1 MKTMER
7 LLFCLSLSLVMI
19 CFYSCSDEKEIGLD
33 TQLMQQDANKTQEEK
48 IQELIEFVE
57 TLNANLE
64 VEQVQT
70 RGRFWDRIRRILL
83 GDAYGYGW
91 GVDNGFS
98 PRGGLI
104 AAAVFS
110 IIAAFDSSS
119 SGVWKLNSDWK
130 VYDSPLR
137 DYEIIGNDHNK
148 VVYNLMITDRT
159 IANGTFTND
168 YLCTATNKKLM
179 SYGYSDEMSTLQ
191 RGMLLGV
198 MIELKNC
205 TTVEQL
211 NSLMRGYAPN
221 RMSEFEFVE
230 TYVNGLASISDK
242 TSVRNYTQQINARID
257 SSSFSGVVRSR
268 LKTMVAIAENSKALW
283 IEVN

>member
-1 MKTMER
+1 MKTMKR
-7 LLFCLSLSLVMI
+7 LLFCLPLFLVMI
-19 CFYSCSDEKEIGLD
+19 CFYSCSDEKENLD
-33 TQLMQQDANKTQEEK
+33 SQLMEQGTDKTQEAT
-48 IQELIEFVE
+48 IQELIGFVE
-57 TLNANLE
+57 TLNANLAI
-64 VEQVQT
+64 EQVQT
-70 RGRFWDRIRRILL
+70 RGRFWDRIRHILL

-110 IIAAFDSSS
+110 IFVAFDRSPSM
-119 SGVWKLNSDWK
+119 VWKLNNDWK

-148 VVYNLMITDRT
+148 VVYNLIINDRT

-179 SYGYSDEMSTLQ
+179 SFGYPDGMSALQ
-191 RGMLLGV
+191 RGSLMGV
-198 MIELKNC
+198 MVKLKNC

-211 NSLMRGYAPN
+211 NSLMRQEAPGH
-221 RMSEFEFVE
+221 MDEFEFIE
-230 TYVNGLASISDK
+230 TYVNGLASMNDK
-242 TSVRNYTQQINARID
+242 ASVRSYTQQIIARID
-257 SSSFSGVVRSR
+257 SSSLNGAVRSR
-268 LKTMVAIAENSKALW
+268 LKAMVAIAENSKALW